1 MIWSIFLANRS
12 KSIWLYLTGF
22 ILTVLLTSCQQTTPP
37 SSSEADMTI
46 STRTIEHAMGTTQ
59 VPLSPERVVVLDY
72 APLDTALALGIQP
85 VGTIE
90 LLDSPIYPDD
100 VNTIATVDEGTQPN
114 LETILRLQPDLI
126 LGSRA
131 IFRRWYGRLSQIAPT
146 VLSEDNGR
154 DGDWQANVQL
164 YAEALGQ
171 AEQAEQL
178 LADYQ
183 QRVESLQSSLAEPL
197 QQMEVS
203 VIATWRGGVV
213 AYSTNSFSGA
223 VLRDIGFARNPA
235 QGEGRR
241 YGIRLSREDL
251 TQIDG
256 DVLFLLHN
264 VTIEASVAQAD
275 FVDDPLWS
283 QLNAV
288 EQGLVCEVNTAVWAG
303 GRSILAANQILQD
316 IETCLGG

>member
-1 MIWSIFLANRS
+1 
-12 KSIWLYLTGF
+12 
-22 ILTVLLTSCQQTTPP
+22 
-37 SSSEADMTI
+37 MTMP
-46 STRTIEHAMGTTQ
+46 TRTIEHAMGTTQ
-59 VPLSPERVVVLDY
+59 VPFSPERVVVLDY
-72 APLDTALALGIQP
+72 APLDTAIALGIQP

-100 VNTIATVDEGTQPN
+100 VNMIATVGEGTQPN

-131 IFRRWYGRLSQIAPT
+131 ILRRWYGRLSQIAPT

-203 VIATWRGGVV
+203 VIANWRGGVV

-235 QGEGRR
+235 QGEGKR

-264 VTIEASVAQAD
+264 ATMEASVAQAD

-288 EQGLVCEVNTAVWAG
+288 EQGIICEVNTAVWAG

>member
-1 MIWSIFLANRS
+1 
-12 KSIWLYLTGF
+12 
-22 ILTVLLTSCQQTTPP
+22 
-37 SSSEADMTI
+37 
-46 STRTIEHAMGTTQ
+46 MGNTQ

-90 LLDSPIYPDD
+90 LLDFPIYPDD
-100 VNTIATVDEGTQPN
+100 INTIATVGAGTQPN
-114 LETILRLQPDLI
+114 LEAILQLQPDLI

-131 IFRRWYGRLSQIAPT
+131 IFSRWYGRLSQIAPT
-146 VLSEDNGR
+146 VLTEDNGR
-154 DGDWQANVQL
+154 DGEWQENVRL
-164 YAEALGQ
+164 YAEALGK

-183 QRVESLQSSLAEPL
+183 QRVAAFQTSLSEPL

-203 VIATWRGGVV
+203 VITTWTGGVL
-213 AYSTNSFSGA
+213 AYSADSFSGA

-256 DVLFLLHN
+256 DVLFLLHSA
-264 VTIEASVAQAD
+264 TLEASVAKAD

-316 IETCLGG
+316 VETCLGG